1 MGYNVNDF
9 MSGGKTLKAAIL
21 TEAGFQSCIV
31 TVYDVK
37 SIDYAAS
44 DLRPAETK
52 LNLILAEFADYNLP
66 LNITNMNFLKSSF
79 GEDTDGWLDKQM
91 TLTVADTQTPA
102 GTPTKGLRLGA
113 IPVAAPPRPQAAA
126 RSMAQVPARASST
139 PPPVASG
146 RPVQSGGAAVVEI
159 HGAVIDAEFVPD
171 GGEAD
176 PFENE

>member
-37 SIDYAAS
+37 PIDYAAS

-113 IPVAAPPRPQAAA
+113 IPVAASPRPQAAA
-126 RSMAQVPARASST
+126 RSMAQMPERAAAAPSLAPPASWASRPANAGAAPTPGVPA
-139 PPPVASG
+139 
-146 RPVQSGGAAVVEI
+146 Q
-159 HGAVIDAEFVPD
+159 
-171 GGEAD
+171 GETDEKPED
-176 PFENE
+176 PFEGE